1 MNFGLQANP
10 RMFLQDA
17 LSEVRY
23 LVAGAGGLGCELLKN
38 FALMGLGS
46 GDGGAISIA
55 DPDVVD
61 IPNLPGQSLFR
72 RKDLGK
78 SKASVA
84 AEAVTQINASVKT
97 EAIQVRLF
105 VCNVCLRFGSPG
117 ITCRREEAETLQS
130 VSGIVSK
137 PKSSKG

>member
-1 MNFGLQANP
+1 MLSLTAVVPHTQASSGI
-10 RMFLQDA
+10 FLQDA
-17 LSEVRY
+17 LSELRY

-38 FALMGLGS
+38 FALMGVGS
-46 GDGGAISIA
+46 GDGGTISIA
-55 DPDVVD
+55 DPDVVE

-84 AEAVTQINASVKT
+84 AEAVTQINASVKI

-105 VCNVCLRFGSPG
+105 ATMCAQVLLSCGLPVAVKQPNTCN
-117 ITCRREEAETLQS
+117 
-130 VSGIVSK
+130 
-137 PKSSKG
+137 